1 MRQPVEFAGKPRPSR
16 YRRDRDHWTP
26 GLAAWTSTTS
36 ASTSRRCRGQWVHD
50 LHAWDYYGRR
60 IAPRARL
67 RQGME
72 AEPDQIMPLSP
83 RGSTK
88 PGLSRSRPTKPRN
101 SPDGESAGQAEPMRS
116 ARRSQLR
123 SRHRPDP
130 FRLLV
135 AAIAAHAAVVCL
147 QRSRGHLV
155 HFLTSGQARSAEP
168 ALLGPCRPRRAARAA
183 VTVSVRAH

>member
-83 RGSTK
+83 RGSTSQASRDRN
-88 PGLSRSRPTKPRN
+88 PRSRETLRLARARAK
-101 SPDGESAGQAEPMRS
+101 RS
-116 ARRSQLR
+116 RCARRAA
-123 SRHRPDP
+123 HNCGPGIAPDP
-130 FRLLV
+130 FSPSV